1 MAFLPGAR
9 FSSRAWPWRLVLCIS
24 TCLESA
30 CAPELVS
37 TTGSLDVTVA
47 SEDGRE
53 LDALSRAP
61 RLRVQGMDPE
71 QAVPDL
77 RLFQGEISAYANNR
91 LRRREVIATLAKR
104 EVPLSVWT
112 ELGDVLAA
120 PAALLT
126 EGERYSLAALGRGTL
141 AEVVIAEEGAM
152 VLERLWP
159 PAVHP
164 QGEIVY
170 CLEGAATLEGQGPSS
185 SIAVA
190 PFATAV
196 QVAFGVGEHALVSDR
211 CVSLRPEDGFSG
223 DFLLPPPSLEG
234 FVFDPEP
241 VPVWSAEGAPSAP
254 PAPSCEE
261 EEAVMGEVCGRF
273 EGTELTFEASAPSAW
288 FVRAEPSG
296 GGAPTDW
303 FRVAVPGQEL
313 IVHPFEPWTEYELFV
328 HRLDDRGAPAASAS
342 RATSGEPRAHVVINE
357 VLSNPIGPEPQ
368 SEWVELVNV
377 GAASAFLGGWALED
391 STGSTLLPDVEIPA
405 GRYGLIVAI
414 DYSALGDDVVPLPD
428 AIAVVVERV
437 GHRGLSNGGEPLR
450 LVDAS
455 GRVVSSV
462 PALAASRAGTSVARR
477 DPWSP
482 DDSDAFGGHAP
493 PGASPGGPNQVE

>member
-1 MAFLPGAR
+1 M
-9 FSSRAWPWRLVLCIS
+9 
-24 TCLESA
+24 E
-30 CAPELVS
+30 
-37 TTGSLDVTVA
+37 
-47 SEDGRE
+47 
-53 LDALSRAP
+53 
-61 RLRVQGMDPE
+61 PE

-112 ELGDVLAA
+112 ELEDVLVA

-126 EGERYSLAALGRGTL
+126 EGERYSLAALGRGAL
-141 AEVVIAEEGAM
+141 AALVIAEEGAT

-170 CLEGAATLEGQGPSS
+170 CLAGGPMLEGQGTPSS
-185 SIAVA
+185 IEVP
-190 PFATAV
+190 PFATAA
-196 QVAFGVGEHALVSDR
+196 QLAFGVGEHAIASER
-211 CVSLRPEDGFSG
+211 CVSLRPGDGFSG
-223 DFLLPPPSLEG
+223 EFVLPPSSLEG
-234 FVFDPEP
+234 FLFDPEP
-241 VPVWSAEGAPSAP
+241 VPVWPAEDAPSAP

-261 EEAVMGEVCGRF
+261 GQAVMGEVCGRF
-273 EGTELTFEASAPSAW
+273 EGTELTLEPSTPSAW

-296 GGAPTDW
+296 GGEPTDW
-303 FRVAVPGQEL
+303 FRLASPGQQL
-313 IVHPFEPWTEYELFV
+313 IIQPFEPWTEYELFV
-328 HRLDDRGAPAASAS
+328 HRLDDRGLPAVTAS
-342 RATSGEPRAHVVINE
+342 RAASGEPRAHVVINE

-368 SEWVELVNV
+368 GEWVELVNV
-377 GAASAFLGGWALED
+377 GAASAFLGGWVLED
-391 STGSTLLPDVEIPA
+391 STGSTPLPDVEIPA
-405 GRYGLIVAI
+405 GRYGLIVAV
-414 DYSALGDDVVPLPD
+414 DYSALAGDDVVPLPD

-450 LVDAS
+450 LIDAS

-482 DDSDAFGGHAP
+482 DDSDAFGRHAP
-493 PGASPGGPNQVE
+493 PGASPGGPNQLE